1 MAHVLESRRKIMYV
15 KSRYEKYNKTQIKL
29 LELKA
34 KMLEMTNAL
43 DGNINKIDSADKK
56 NNELYVRNSNVQI
69 ESREESK
76 QLP

>member
-1 MAHVLESRRKIMYV
+1 MAHVLESRRKIMYI

-56 NNELYVRNSNVQI
+56 NNELSVRTSNVQI
-69 ESREESK
+69 ESREENK

>member
-43 DGNINKIDSADKK
+43 DANINKIDSADKK
-56 NNELYVRNSNVQI
+56 NNELYVRTSNVQI

>member
-56 NNELYVRNSNVQI
+56 NNELYVRTSNVQI

>member
-15 KSRYEKYNKTQIKL
+15 KQRYEKYNKTQIKL

-56 NNELYVRNSNVQI
+56 NNELYVRTSNVQI